1 MWTIPKK
8 KFFLSNS
15 GGLWVKKGN
24 PWLGSLT
31 QWTWV
36 WVNSGSWWWT
46 GRPGMLR
53 FMGSQRV
60 GHNWATELNWLMTV
74 ATFSFSPPFP
84 VSLISQRQPSWVSTA
99 QWMRPGYENRLTF
112 LPKCWPDVRAG
123 AAAGVEVL
131 LKSGF
136 VSSSLLLS
144 TGFCRCS
151 ETRLLLL
158 LSHPPTFWAT
168 ENSVEVFPEEAHRR
182 EKSSNTLVVSLPR
195 HSRLSWKG
203 AFNWDFWGR
212 VSMAIG
218 CKISFQPW
226 VHQSGVPS
234 SQ

>member
-1 MWTIPKK
+1 MAGITDSMDVSLSELRELVMDREAWHAAIHGVAKSWTQ
-8 KFFLSNS
+8 LSD
-15 GGLWVKKGN
+15 W
-24 PWLGSLT
+24 
-31 QWTWV
+31 
-36 WVNSGSWWWT
+36 
-46 GRPGMLR
+46 
-53 FMGSQRV
+53 
-60 GHNWATELNWLMTV
+60 TELTDDCSNLFLLS
-74 ATFSFSPPFP
+74 TFSFSPPFP

-234 SQ
+234 SH